1 MFMKKIITIVL
12 FAVSISLF
20 ANDNPDYKPWN
31 TFNNDSISY
40 LKENFDNSEYYV
52 GKPLKCLF
60 DDLEI
65 QIRCSYFYPAFFGNK
80 KLRSAVFYFE
90 ASRVV
95 SKAIYE
101 KKIPA
106 LLKMHVFFEPVDKRI
121 FDEYDLAVRGAR
133 NRKEVNDDS
142 RWEMFDKGFLENFII
157 TKISV
162 PDVVR

>member
-1 MFMKKIITIVL
+1 MITIVL

-20 ANDNPDYKPWN
+20 ANDNPDYKPWKS
-31 TFNNDSISY
+31 FNNDSISY

-52 GKPLKCLF
+52 GKTMNELF
-60 DDLEI
+60 NDLEI
-65 QIRCSYFYPAFFGNK
+65 QIRCSDFYPAFFGDK

-95 SKAIYE
+95 SKAIILE
-101 KKIPA
+101 KRSKA
-106 LLKMHVFFEPVDKRI
+106 LVKMNVFFEPVDKRI

>member
-1 MFMKKIITIVL
+1 MKKMITIVL

-20 ANDNPDYKPWN
+20 ANDNPDYKPWKS
-31 TFNNDSISY
+31 FNNDSISY

-52 GKPLKCLF
+52 GKTMNELF
-60 DDLEI
+60 NDLEI
-65 QIRCSYFYPAFFGNK
+65 QIRCSDFYPAFFGDK

-95 SKAIYE
+95 SKAIILE
-101 KKIPA
+101 KRSKA
-106 LLKMHVFFEPVDKRI
+106 LVKMHVFFEPVDKRI

>member
-1 MFMKKIITIVL
+1 MKKMIAIVL
-12 FAVSISLF
+12 FATSISLF

-31 TFNNDSISY
+31 SFNNDSISY

-65 QIRCSYFYPAFFGNK
+65 QIRCSDFYPAFFGDK

-95 SKAIYE
+95 SKAIILE
-101 KKIPA
+101 KRSKA
-106 LLKMHVFFEPVDKRI
+106 LVKMHVFFEPVDKRI

>member
-1 MFMKKIITIVL
+1 MKKMIAIVL
-12 FAVSISLF
+12 FATSISLF
-20 ANDNPDYKPWN
+20 ANDNPDYKPGKS
-31 TFNNDSISY
+31 FNNDSISY

-65 QIRCSYFYPAFFGNK
+65 QIRCSDFYPAFFGDK

-95 SKAIYE
+95 SKAIILE
-101 KKIPA
+101 KRSKA
-106 LLKMHVFFEPVDKRI
+106 LVKMHVFFEPVDKRI

>member
-1 MFMKKIITIVL
+1 MKNVIIHLAILLSLSTISM
-12 FAVSISLF
+12 ASE
-20 ANDNPDYKPWN
+20 APNYKTWN
-31 TFNNDSISY
+31 SFNNDSISY

-65 QIRCSYFYPAFFGNK
+65 QIRRSDFYPAFFGDK

>member
-1 MFMKKIITIVL
+1 MIAIVL
-12 FAVSISLF
+12 FATSISLF
-20 ANDNPDYKPWN
+20 ANDNPDYKPGKS
-31 TFNNDSISY
+31 FNNDSISY

-65 QIRCSYFYPAFFGNK
+65 QIRCSDFYPAFFGDK

-95 SKAIYE
+95 SKAIILE
-101 KKIPA
+101 KRSKA
-106 LLKMHVFFEPVDKRI
+106 LVKMHVFFEPVDKRI